1 MASSNTDP
9 FVRPTF
15 SRTVSL
21 PGGSKDTP
29 LIDPLAARLSRE
41 PSSEAK
47 SDDEKTKREAA
58 ADLDGADAASQA
70 DSGFSQELE
79 TQHESPDSSSSSSGS
94 EEESRLQGT
103 STTMKTLSEPR
114 PGPSREQEL
123 ATDQGFSEQSVK
135 GIVKSFATVATSK
148 PELLCNFCLSR
159 EKNAGII
166 HGGIIHQICCYP
178 CAKRLY
184 KSKQPCPMCRR
195 KIEKISK
202 IIIG

>member
-1 MASSNTDP
+1 M
-9 FVRPTF
+9 
-15 SRTVSL
+15 
-21 PGGSKDTP
+21 
-29 LIDPLAARLSRE
+29 AARLSRE